1 MVTYLSGV
9 QELLV
14 RVQIPHPDLEE
25 VIAMI
30 KRLFCFLSA
39 VMVAASSVF
48 AADDIPWV
56 SPTFTFTNAVA
67 NECFVDASGHDYKY
81 RVNSDGS
88 LDQSSVTFVSNRDE
102 FSFFSNPLTSEGS
115 SYVSSR
121 PLFTLDGSY
130 WYDTDNYQHNVVFPD
145 IVVSSHTVFFNTS
158 LVLPPGYYQF
168 RSATYATYTL
178 GVSATGICK
187 PVFSQ
192 LGFYGV
198 DTGATAPI
206 AFVPLNQ
213 DALYTD
219 YVYFDQPVSVGFGF
233 TFPTYTVPLVVE
245 GQNSVVGQIKYEI
258 SRYFLEYRTVDPA
271 DVAALNQANQ
281 DAGNSM
287 QDYDSTEQQFTQ
299 SMTDNFNKL
308 NLQNFQFPSGLLSGF
323 SLITSIFERIWN
335 GMGEYQILFVFP
347 LVLGI
352 VLLLIGRI
360 SKFSGGQSSG
370 RSSRGNDDA

>member
-1 MVTYLSGV
+1 MFK
-9 QELLV
+9 
-14 RVQIPHPDLEE
+14 RVI
-25 VIAMI
+25 
-30 KRLFCFLSA
+30 CFLSA
-39 VMVAASSVF
+39 VMVASSSSF
-48 AADDIPWV
+48 AVDDIPWV

-102 FSFFSNPLTSEGS
+102 FPFFSNPLSSEGS

-130 WYDTDNYQHNVVFPD
+130 WYDSDNYQHNVVFPD
-145 IVVSSHTVFFNTS
+145 ISVSSHTVFFNTS
-158 LVLPPGYYQF
+158 LTLPPGYYQF
-168 RSATYATYTL
+168 RCATYATYSL
-178 GVSATGICK
+178 GVSATGVCK

-219 YVYFDQPVSVGFGF
+219 YVYFDQTVSVGFGF

-245 GQNSVVGQIKYEI
+245 GQNSVVGQIKYDI
-258 SRYFLEYRTVDPA
+258 SRYYLEYRTVDPA

-281 DAGNSM
+281 QAGGTM

-299 SMTDNFNKL
+299 SMTDNFNAL
-308 NLQNFQFPSGLLSGF
+308 NLSDFTFPSGLLSGF
-323 SLITSIFERIWN
+323 TLVTSLFEQLWN
-335 GMGEYQILFVFP
+335 GLGEYKILYVFP
-347 LVLGI
+347 LTLGI

-360 SKFSGGQSSG
+360 SKSSGGQSS
-370 RSSRGNDDA
+370 RLTDRGDDDA